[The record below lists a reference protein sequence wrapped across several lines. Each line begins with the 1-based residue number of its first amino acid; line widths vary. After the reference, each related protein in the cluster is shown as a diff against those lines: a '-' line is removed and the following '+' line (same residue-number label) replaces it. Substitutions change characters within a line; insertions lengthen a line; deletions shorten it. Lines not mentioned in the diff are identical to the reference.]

1 MRNNG
6 VQTLQVTAEML
17 RMQEY
22 GKNNLY
28 KGFLL
33 GVKYRTTALL
43 KKKKALT
50 GCCNIFNT
58 ILALYINL
66 LVMSTS
72 FFIKLRRVYF
82 LN

>member
-1 MRNNG
+1 MVFKHYKSQQKCLECKSMGR
-6 VQTLQVTAEML
+6 
-17 RMQEY
+17 
-22 GKNNLY
+22 NNLY

-33 GVKYRTTALL
+33 GVKYRTTVLL
-43 KKKKALT
+43 KKKKKALT

-72 FFIKLRRVYF
+72 FFIKLRKSIF
-82 LN
+82 